1 MNTAE
6 KLAIESSIA
15 KRLNAA
21 KRLNPTAVINRLNIP
36 TALIG
41 EDITV
46 TVQSGYIWAGST
58 TQEYSCKIGST
69 AAEAEETLK
78 SKGL

>member
-6 KLAIESSIA
+6 KLA

-21 KRLNPTAVINRLNIP
+21 KRRNPTAVILKLHIP

-58 TQEYSCKIGST
+58 TREYSCKIGST